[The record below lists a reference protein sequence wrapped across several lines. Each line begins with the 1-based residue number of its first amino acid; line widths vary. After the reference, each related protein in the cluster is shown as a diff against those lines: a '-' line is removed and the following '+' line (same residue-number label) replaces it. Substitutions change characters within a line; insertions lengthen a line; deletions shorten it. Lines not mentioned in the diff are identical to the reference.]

1 MRHPSGRVAAALT
14 ALSCCLALVVTGCA
28 NPESEKT
35 APPAKAADGTQ
46 MNLSPSQDRL
56 HAQRIAAI
64 ADSVP
69 EAVREDG
76 FLDIVNLAGTEPPLS
91 FYATDNQT
99 VIGVEPDLATLV
111 ADVLGLKPRF
121 HTVSWENI
129 FIGLDS
135 GKYELAMTNV
145 TVTEERKD
153 KYDFATYR
161 ADEVAFEAPRDADWT
176 VRGPNDV
183 AGRTIAV
190 TAGTN
195 QEQLLRTWDR
205 QNRAKNLDP
214 VTVKNFQNPA
224 DYYLALGSGR
234 VDAYLGPGPAGA
246 YHAAASGKTKVIG
259 TFSSSG
265 DGLEGRIGATV
276 RKENGLI
283 EPVAKALNVV
293 MADGTYTEVLK
304 RWGLQA
310 EALPKS
316 EVNPPGIP
324 RS

>member
-1 MRHPSGRVAAALT
+1 MRHVPGRAAALT
-14 ALSCCLALVVTGCA
+14 ALSCCLALAVAGCA
-28 NPESEKT
+28 DPESGKD
-35 APPAKAADGTQ
+35 APPAKAADGTR
-46 MNLSPSQDRL
+46 MNLTADQNRVR
-56 HAQRIAAI
+56 AERVAAI
-64 ADSVP
+64 AGSVP
-69 EAVREDG
+69 ESVRKDG
-76 FLDIVNLAGTEPPLS
+76 VLDIVNLAGTEPPLS
-91 FYATDNQT
+91 FYANDNRT
-99 VIGVEPDLATLV
+99 VIGAEPDLATLV

-145 TVTEERKD
+145 TVTEERKE

-176 VRGPNDV
+176 VRGPEDV

-190 TAGTN
+190 TPGTN

-205 QNRAKNLDP
+205 ENRAKKRKP

-246 YHAAASGKTKVIG
+246 YHAVASGKTKVIG

-265 DGLEGRIGATV
+265 GGLEGRIGGTV
-276 RKENGLI
+276 RKGNGLAG
-283 EPVAKALNVV
+283 PLAKALNAV
-293 MADGTYTEVLK
+293 MADGTYTKVLK

-310 EALPKS
+310 EALQKS
-316 EVNPPGIP
+316 EINPPGIP
-324 RS
+324 KS